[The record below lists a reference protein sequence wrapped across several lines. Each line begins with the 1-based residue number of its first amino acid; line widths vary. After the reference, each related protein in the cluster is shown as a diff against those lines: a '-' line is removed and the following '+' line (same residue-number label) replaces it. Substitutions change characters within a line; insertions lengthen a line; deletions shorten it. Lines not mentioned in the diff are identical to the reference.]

1 MQKAVNYAI
10 DIFTNADMEN
20 MPNFLAK
27 HSHLY
32 IKNFSDF
39 IDIYFSHASVATAV
53 IHNSLHAE
61 AEVGRY
67 FDCMN

>member
-1 MQKAVNYAI
+1 
-10 DIFTNADMEN
+10 MEN